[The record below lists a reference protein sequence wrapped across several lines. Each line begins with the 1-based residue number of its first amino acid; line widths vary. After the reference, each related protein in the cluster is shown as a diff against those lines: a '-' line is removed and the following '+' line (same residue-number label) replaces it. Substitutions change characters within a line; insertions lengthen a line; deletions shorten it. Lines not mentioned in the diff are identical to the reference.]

1 VTDIVERLSAAIAEK
16 EVLALATSSLN
27 WKTHD
32 THCGGPGGHCA
43 VVMSAG
49 GEPRPLVAWLPTFKH
64 PGWDVP
70 APWAN
75 ATFIADNDPASV
87 LRDCAADREIV
98 KLYVD
103 TKRLSDDLMARVL
116 RGDVL
121 TDNENRLARD
131 ADRELTAYGA
141 VLNLVARGYG
151 LEDGQ

>member
-1 VTDIVERLSAAIAEK
+1 VSDIAERLQAAIGAK

-98 KLYVD
+98 EWCEIVLASAGPPSAVHIVSKVMKL
-103 TKRLSDDLMARVL
+103 L
-116 RGDVL
+116 
-121 TDNENRLARD
+121 
-131 ADRELTAYGA
+131 
-141 VLNLVARGYG
+141 ARGYG
-151 LEDGQ
+151 LEVGQ